1 MSANVKKISPV
12 LDGAEKR
19 KENSEARKNSY
30 SENMDNNDMMSAKS
44 MLVFLMSLFKGLAY
58 KPKTNDEAFK
68 ELIQKTNEKKAISDE
83 EAIKFINSPE
93 FEKLNKK
100 LEKPF
105 TAEEKKT
112 LCAYVELKDVKELN
126 VETILGLQEKGLEM
140 AKDKSL
146 NETKDNIASAVNSKI
161 HRNMNRNNK

>member
-1 MSANVKKISPV
+1 MNANVKKISPT

-19 KENSEARKNSY
+19 KTNSEVRKNSY

-44 MLVFLMSLFKGLAY
+44 MLVFLMSLFKGLSY
-58 KPKTNDEAFK
+58 TPKTNDEVFK

-100 LEKPF
+100 LEQPF
-105 TAEEKKT
+105 TEENKKQ
-112 LCAYVELKDVKELN
+112 LCAFIELKEVKELN
-126 VETILGLQEKGLEM
+126 VETIMKIQEKGIDI

-146 NETKDNIASAVNSKI
+146 NQAKDNIASAVNSKI
-161 HRNMNRNNK
+161 HRNMNRNSK